1 MDNALL
7 KDGLVIAVEPFI
19 SMKAD
24 HIIERGDDGW
34 TFVTPD
40 KSLVAQCEHTVVVTR
55 GEPIILTEVK
65 EPLLTKKRFFYILL
79 KRSNTVELFFIYVYN
94 F

>member
-1 MDNALL
+1 
-7 KDGLVIAVEPFI
+7 
-19 SMKAD
+19 MKAD

-65 EPLLTKKRFFYILL
+65 EPLLTKKRFFYTL
-79 KRSNTVELFFIYVYN
+79 KRSNTVELFSFTYIIFNEGLMIISYRR
-94 F
+94 